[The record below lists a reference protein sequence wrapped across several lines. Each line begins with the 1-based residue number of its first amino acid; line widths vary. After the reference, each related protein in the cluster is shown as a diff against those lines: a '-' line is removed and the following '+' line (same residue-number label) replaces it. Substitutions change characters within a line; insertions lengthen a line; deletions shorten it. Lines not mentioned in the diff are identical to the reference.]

1 MKKKNVRGIFVKN
14 GKIQVANIIVLILI
28 VGIITVVVSMNVHKK
43 NVARDESIAT
53 SLSTSKIE
61 ASESAKK
68 AAEAAKKQAFIK
80 KVAPEAQKMR
90 KQYKVFASITIAQA
104 ILESDWGTSSLA
116 KDYNNLFGIKGTGA
130 RAKDFKTKEQEKD
143 GTWKT
148 VTAKFIVFKDWD
160 ESIMSHSKL
169 LANGNTWNKTQ
180 FADVLSAATYEDA
193 AAELVVDGYAT
204 DNDYST
210 KLTDIIKQYN
220 LDQYDK

>member
-1 MKKKNVRGIFVKN
+1 MKKKNGRGIFIKN
-14 GKIQVANIIVLILI
+14 GKVQVANIVVLILI
-28 VGIITVVVSMNVHKK
+28 LGIITVVISMHVHKN
-43 NVARDESIAT
+43 NVVRDESIAT

-80 KVAPEAQKMR
+80 KVSPEAQKMQ
-90 KQYKVFASITIAQA
+90 KKYHVFSSITIAQA

-116 KDYNNLFGIKGTGA
+116 KDYNNLFGIKGTGK
-130 RAKDFKTKEQEKD
+130 RAKDFRTKEQGKD
-143 GTWKT
+143 GKWEE

-160 ESIMSHSKL
+160 EAIMSHSKL
-169 LANGNTWNKTQ
+169 LAHGNTWDKNQ
-180 FADVLSAATYEDA
+180 FSDVISATTYEDA
-193 AAELVVDGYAT
+193 AAALIVDGYAT

-210 KLTDIIKQYN
+210 KLTDIIKQYK